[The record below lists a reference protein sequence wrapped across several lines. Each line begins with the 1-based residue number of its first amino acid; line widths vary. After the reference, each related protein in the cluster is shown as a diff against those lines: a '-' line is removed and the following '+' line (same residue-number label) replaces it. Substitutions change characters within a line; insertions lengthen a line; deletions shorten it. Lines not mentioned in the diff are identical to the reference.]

1 MEHDRFEE
9 PPVGG
14 EGEGAEG
21 GGGNIPTQVFSSTST
36 LVMANLDSQYHPA
49 QLPAPPTRTR
59 STPHE
64 YVKLKHRTAPT
75 VPSTSISSIPD
86 AGSYPPLFTDNL
98 MADELM
104 RSAGQR
110 PEAEA
115 GDMLTQFQDVT
126 ATPATSC
133 IQLNTTQTTTSDQA
147 LLHAL
152 ATSNVKHFDVE
163 MYNYQSST
171 QPLTSVYGSERPS
184 SATDTP
190 MVHYPPNITIH
201 GSSASRRQS
210 IFSSTSDIGSLW
222 PLHAFDDS
230 WNRFCKD
237 SNNNNNQ
244 GTGLEFCWY

>member
-1 MEHDRFEE
+1 M
-9 PPVGG
+9 
-14 EGEGAEG
+14 
-21 GGGNIPTQVFSSTST
+21 SSSAST
-36 LVMANLDSQYHPA
+36 LVTANLDSQDPPA
-49 QLPAPPTRTR
+49 QLPTPPTRTR

-64 YVKLKHRTAPT
+64 YDKLKHWTAPAVAFPT

-86 AGSYPPLFTDNL
+86 AGSYPPVFTGNL

-126 ATPATSC
+126 ATPATSY

-152 ATSNVKHFDVE
+152 TTSNVKHFDVE
-163 MYNYQSST
+163 MYDYPSST
-171 QPLTSVYGSERPS
+171 QPLTSVYGSEQPS

-201 GSSASRRQS
+201 GSSASRRPS
-210 IFSSTSDIGSLW
+210 MFPSTSDIGSSW

-230 WNRFCKD
+230 WIRFCKD
-237 SNNNNNQ
+237 RNNNNQ